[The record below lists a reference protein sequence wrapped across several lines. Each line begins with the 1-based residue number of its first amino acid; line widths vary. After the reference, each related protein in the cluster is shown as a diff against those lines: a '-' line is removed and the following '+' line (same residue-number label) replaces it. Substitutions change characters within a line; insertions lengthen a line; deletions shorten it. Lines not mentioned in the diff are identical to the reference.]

1 MIRVKNLQKYYN
13 KGKKNEQHVLNDV
26 SVEFGATGL
35 VCILGESGSGKTTLL
50 NTIGGIDT
58 FSDGTIEIDGT
69 TIKKYN
75 PRVMEP
81 IRNEHFDYVFQ
92 NYYLLQDYSVAYNI
106 KLALNRY
113 QMTEEEKDERVD
125 YVLETLGIS
134 KYKKKIVSKLSGGQK
149 QRVSIARALVK
160 SPDVI
165 LADEPTGNLD
175 EENTIRTMS
184 ILKNISKECLVILV
198 SHEKR
203 IAKFFADRIIE
214 IRDGKIIRD
223 EENQRSGTYQR
234 SDDANIYLKEM
245 EQSQLESDQ
254 ALIKLYQDKEGM
266 PEKINFTLAWKE
278 DKLYIQNHM
287 GCDVIIEGADSGV
300 QILDEERPNM
310 DLTEVENM
318 EYSLPK
324 MKSKG
329 KAKLSAREIWRM
341 TLENIHLMGKKQ
353 AFVIGI
359 MLVTAVLL
367 SVTMV
372 EFINTVAVDE
382 SAVVGA
388 DTHSVSI
395 RVSKTMNSRFG
406 NNMWQAKEF
415 LDKNLNDTSH
425 GTPFFIPELK
435 VYMTGSGYA
444 QLGNLTQ
451 MLQNYSYTSSEY
463 LQQEDLLYGRLPK
476 KRDEVVIDKQLVE
489 RTEAQNGPV
498 TSLHDGLESYV
509 GMKLEVGG
517 VDELLHVVGISD
529 TKQSVLYSGQN
540 ILLGM
545 NANGYRIAS
554 VAELQLEDTENY
566 KNLKLENNEVLV
578 RRGLYESM
586 YRYNESSEPIIEEE
600 IAAKG
605 ETFTLGDDDENEYK
619 IVGTFSNDIPVDYV
633 MSDIG
638 CRNVRNLMIYES
650 YGCIIYT
657 DDKAATI
664 NYFKKAAK
672 EYENA
677 FDVTLTDLTKEQIK
691 EYREKHSDNMGAT
704 NLITFV
710 IVLISLVM
718 VYFTIKSNASSRS
731 EELTVYRLLGISRGS
746 ILKAYMLEMVLMTCY
761 TSLPAVLIT
770 GGVIRFISSV
780 PSLEMNLIF
789 PWWSLFVLLAA
800 IYAVHMFIS
809 ILPVYGIL
817 SKPPATLA
825 VKE

>member
-1 MIRVKNLQKYYN
+1 MIRVDHLHKYYN

-26 SVEFGATGL
+26 SLELDATGL

-50 NTIGGIDT
+50 NTIGGLDT
-58 FSDGTIEIDGT
+58 FSGGTIDIDGT
-69 TIKKYN
+69 EIKKYN
-75 PRVMEP
+75 PKVMEP

-113 QMTEEEKDERVD
+113 QMTEEEKEERVD
-125 YVLETLGIS
+125 YVLATLGIS

-203 IAKFFADRIIE
+203 IARFFADRIIE
-214 IRDGKIIRD
+214 ICDGKIVKD
-223 EENQRSGTYQR
+223 EKNVTSGTYQR
-234 SDDANIYLKEM
+234 SDDANIYLREM
-245 EQSQLESDQ
+245 EKTTVESEQ
-254 ALIKLYQDKEGM
+254 AVMHLYREKTGM
-266 PEKINFTLAWKE
+266 PEKINLTFAWKE
-278 DKLYIQNHM
+278 DKLYVQNHM
-287 GCDVIIEGADSGV
+287 DCDLIIEGVESGV

-310 DLTEVENM
+310 DLTEVEQFD
-318 EYSLPK
+318 YHLPK

-329 KAKLSAREIWRM
+329 KARLSPKEIWRM
-341 TLENIHLMGKKQ
+341 TLENIRLMGKKQ

-367 SVTMV
+367 TVTMI

-382 SAVVGA
+382 SSVVGTDSHYVA
-388 DTHSVSI
+388 MNIT
-395 RVSKTMNSRFG
+395 KTMSSRFDT
-406 NNMWQAKEF
+406 WKSKEYIDKY
-415 LDKNLNDTSH
+415 LDDGTH
-425 GTPFFIPELK
+425 GEAFFIPELR

-451 MLQNYSYTSSEY
+451 MLQNYSYTSVAY
-463 LQQEDLLYGRLPK
+463 LDEKSLLYGRMPE
-476 KRDEVVIDKQLVE
+476 KRNEVVIDRQLIE
-489 RTEAQNGPV
+489 MTEAQNGPV
-498 TSLHDGLESYV
+498 TSLQEGLPSYV
-509 GMKLEVGG
+509 GMVLKVGG
-517 VDELLHVVGISD
+517 VDVKLYIVGISD
-529 TKQSVLYSGQN
+529 TKQPVLYSGQN

-545 NANGYRIAS
+545 NAKGYKIAS
-554 VAELQLEDTENY
+554 VKELQQENREAY
-566 KNLKLENNEVLV
+566 KNIQLKDNEILM
-578 RRGLYESM
+578 RQGLYDSM
-586 YRYNESSEPIIEEE
+586 QQYEEMDE
-600 IAAKG
+600 IVI
-605 ETFTLGDDDENEYK
+605 GDDVENTYK
-619 IVGTFSNDIPVDYV
+619 IAGTFSDDFDFDYV
-633 MSDIG
+633 MSDKG
-638 CRNVRNLMIYES
+638 CRNIRNLMIYENHQ
-650 YGCIIYT
+650 CMIYT
-657 DDKAATI
+657 DDKAAAI
-664 NYFKKAAK
+664 DYFSKAAVA
-672 EYENA
+672 YGRA
-677 FDVTLTDLTKEQIK
+677 FDAAFSDLSKEQIK
-691 EYREKHSDNMGAT
+691 RYKESHSENLGAT

-710 IVLISLVM
+710 IVFVSLIM

-746 ILKAYMLEMVLMTCY
+746 ILKAYMLEMALMTCY

-780 PSLEMNLIF
+780 PSLEINLIF
-789 PWWSLFVLLAA
+789 PWWSVAVLLAA
-800 IYAVHMFIS
+800 IYAVHMLIS
-809 ILPVYGIL
+809 ILPVCGIL

>member
-1 MIRVKNLQKYYN
+1 MIRVNNLHKYYN

-92 NYYLLQDYSVAYNI
+92 NYYLLQDYSVVYNI

-203 IAKFFADRIIE
+203 IANFFADRIIE
-214 IRDGKIIRD
+214 IRDGKIVRD
-223 EENQRSGTYQR
+223 EENQTSGTYQR

-245 EQSQLESDQ
+245 EQDRLENEQ
-254 ALIKLYQDKEGM
+254 ALINLYQDKAGM
-266 PEKINFTLAWKE
+266 PEKINLTLAWKE

-287 GCDVIIEGADSGV
+287 DCDVIIEGVDSGV

-318 EYSLPK
+318 EYSLPP

-382 SAVVGA
+382 SAIVGA
-388 DTHSVSI
+388 DTHCISI
-395 RVSKTMNSRFG
+395 RVSKTVNSRFG
-406 NNMWQAKEF
+406 NNMWRAKEF
-415 LDKNLNDTSH
+415 IDKNLNDTSH

-463 LQQEDLLYGRLPK
+463 LQQEDLLYGRLPE

-509 GMKLEVGG
+509 GMVLTVGG
-517 VDELLHVVGISD
+517 VDEQLHIVGISD
-529 TKQSVLYSGQN
+529 TGQSVLYSGQN

-545 NANGYRIAS
+545 NANGYKIAS

-566 KNLKLENNEVLV
+566 KDLKLGDNEVLV

-586 YRYNESSEPIIEEE
+586 YRYNEKSEIVEEDE
-600 IAAKG
+600 IAEKG

-619 IVGTFSNDIPVDYV
+619 IVGTFPNDIPVDYV
-633 MSDIG
+633 MSDAG
-638 CRNVRNLMIYES
+638 CRNVRNLMIYEN
-650 YGCIIYT
+650 YGCQIYT
-657 DDKAATI
+657 EDKAASLD
-664 NYFKKAAK
+664 YFEKAAK
-672 EYENA
+672 EYEDA
-677 FDVTLTDLTKEQIK
+677 FDVILMDLTKEQIK
-691 EYREKHSDNMGAT
+691 EYKEKHSDNMGAT

-789 PWWSLFVLLAA
+789 PWWSLLVLLAA
-800 IYAVHMFIS
+800 IYAVHVLIS

>member
-1 MIRVKNLQKYYN
+1 MIRVNNLHKYYN

-26 SVEFGATGL
+26 SVELGATGL

-50 NTIGGIDT
+50 NTIGGLDT
-58 FSDGTIEIDGT
+58 FSGGTIEIDGT

-125 YVLETLGIS
+125 YVLETLGLS

-203 IAKFFADRIIE
+203 IARFFADRIIE
-214 IRDGKIIRD
+214 IRDGKIYKD
-223 EENQRSGTYQR
+223 EENQVSGTYQR

-245 EQSQLESDQ
+245 EQSRLESEQ
-254 ALIKLYQDKEGM
+254 ALIRIYQDKAGTQEH
-266 PEKINFTLAWKE
+266 INLTLAWKE
-278 DKLYIQNHM
+278 DKLYIQNNM
-287 GCDVIIEGADSGV
+287 DCDIIIEGVDSGV
-300 QILDEERPNM
+300 QILDEERPSM
-310 DLTEVENM
+310 DLTEVENL

-324 MKSKG
+324 LKSKG
-329 KAKLSAREIWRM
+329 KAKLSPREIWRM

-367 SVTMV
+367 SITMV

-382 SAVVGA
+382 AAVIGT
-388 DTHSVSI
+388 DTHYVSM
-395 RVSKTMNSRFG
+395 RVEKNVQSRFG
-406 NNMWQAKEF
+406 SNMWRAKEF
-415 LDKNLNDTSH
+415 IDKSLSDNSH

-463 LQQEDLLYGRLPK
+463 LKQEDLIYGQLPK
-476 KRDEVVIDKQLVE
+476 KRDEVVIDKQLIE

-498 TSLHDGLESYV
+498 TSLQDGLESYV
-509 GMKLEVGG
+509 GMVLKVGG
-517 VDELLHVVGISD
+517 VDVKLHVVGISD

-545 NANGYRIAS
+545 NANGYKIAS
-554 VAELQLEDTENY
+554 VPELQLEDTENF
-566 KNLKLENNEVLV
+566 KDLTLKDDEILV
-578 RRGLYESM
+578 RRGMYESM
-586 YRYNESSEPIIEEE
+586 YRYNESSDIPEEE
-600 IAAKG
+600 VAGKG
-605 ETFTLGDDDENEYK
+605 ETISFGDDEKVYK
-619 IVGTFSNDIPVDYV
+619 IVGTFSNDIPADYV
-633 MSDIG
+633 MSDAG
-638 CRNVRNLMIYES
+638 CLNIRNLMIYENYS
-650 YGCIIYT
+650 CMIYT
-657 DDKAATI
+657 NDKAAALD
-664 NYFKKAAK
+664 YFGKAAK
-672 EYENA
+672 EYEEA
-677 FDVTLTDLTKEQIK
+677 FDVTLSDLSQEQIK
-691 EYREKHSDNMGAT
+691 EYKENHSENMGAT

-761 TSLPAVLIT
+761 TSLPAVLVT

-789 PWWSLFVLLAA
+789 PWWSLLLLLAA
-800 IYAVHMFIS
+800 IYAVHMLIS